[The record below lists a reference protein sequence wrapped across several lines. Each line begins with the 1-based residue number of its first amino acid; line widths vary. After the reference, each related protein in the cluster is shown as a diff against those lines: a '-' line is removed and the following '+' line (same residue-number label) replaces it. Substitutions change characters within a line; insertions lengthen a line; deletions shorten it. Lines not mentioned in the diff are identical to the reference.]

1 MNSNL
6 KELIFDIGMYD
17 GSDTRYY
24 LNEGFRVLAI
34 EANPVLV
41 KRAKELIFQEEI
53 KNGELIILNYAIAGK
68 TTENV
73 TLAINATDP
82 GSSTIYHKGNPRSY
96 NYGTF
101 SVKGITINELFDE
114 YGIPYYLKIDI
125 EGADELCVL
134 GLNKIK
140 KPQFLSFEVYDYNI
154 ISLLNYIESIGYTK
168 FKLINQINFREI
180 SNQNNAYDKI
190 SDKIIRRLGYKY
202 PKYVRR
208 NGRFFQIG
216 HSSGPLPWNSDG
228 KWQTAKELIIKWQ
241 KEFGSSNFKGWYDL
255 QAM

>member
-34 EANPVLV
+34 DANPVLV
-41 KRAKELIFQEEI
+41 QRARELLFQDEI
-53 KNGELIILNYAIAGK
+53 KSSRLKILNFAIVEEPA
-68 TTENV
+68 ENV
-73 TLAINATDP
+73 TLVINATDP
-82 GSSTIYHKGNPRSY
+82 GSSKIYHKDNPNSY
-96 NYGTF
+96 QYGTF

-114 YGIPYYLKIDI
+114 YGIPYYLKVDI

-180 SNQNNAYDKI
+180 SNQNKAYDLI
-190 SDKIIRRLGYKY
+190 SDKIIRKLGYKY

-208 NGRFFQIG
+208 NGRFFLIG
-216 HSSGPLPWNSDG
+216 HSSGPAPWNSDC
-228 KWQTAKELIIKWQ
+228 KWQSAKELLIKWK
-241 KEFGSSNFKGWYDL
+241 KEFGSHNFKGWYEL

>member
-1 MNSNL
+1 MNSNF
-6 KELIFDIGMYD
+6 ERLIFDIGMYD

-41 KRAKELIFQEEI
+41 KRARELIFQEEI

-82 GSSTIYHKGNPRSY
+82 GSSTIYHKDNPRSY
-96 NYGTF
+96 NLGTF

-114 YGIPYYLKIDI
+114 YGIPYYLKVDI

-140 KPQFLSFEVYDYNI
+140 KPQFLSFEVYD
-154 ISLLNYIESIGYTK
+154 
-168 FKLINQINFREI
+168 
-180 SNQNNAYDKI
+180 
-190 SDKIIRRLGYKY
+190 
-202 PKYVRR
+202 
-208 NGRFFQIG
+208 
-216 HSSGPLPWNSDG
+216 
-228 KWQTAKELIIKWQ
+228 
-241 KEFGSSNFKGWYDL
+241 
-255 QAM
+255 

>member
-1 MNSNL
+1 MNSNF
-6 KELIFDIGMYD
+6 ERLIFDIGMYD

-41 KRAKELIFQEEI
+41 QRAKELLFYDEI
-53 KNGELIILNYAIAGK
+53 KSGRLKILNFAIVGEPA
-68 TTENV
+68 ENV
-73 TLAINATDP
+73 TLVINATDP
-82 GSSTIYHKGNPRSY
+82 GSSRIYHKDNPNSY
-96 NYGTF
+96 QYGTF

-114 YGIPYYLKIDI
+114 YGIPYYLKVDI

-180 SNQNNAYDKI
+180 SNQNKAYDLI
-190 SDKIIRRLGYKY
+190 SDKIIRKLGYKY

-208 NGRFFQIG
+208 NGRFFLIG
-216 HSSGPLPWNSDG
+216 HSSGPAPWNSDG
-228 KWQTAKELIIKWQ
+228 KWQSAKDLLIKWE
-241 KEFGSSNFKGWYDL
+241 KDFGSHNFKGWYDL
-255 QAM
+255 QAI